1 VVPAPVTPR
10 AHVLV
15 VDPDAGVRDVCTSL
29 LHHLGFHALVR
40 STPDD
45 LATALSRSV
54 DVVLC
59 DVEALQGRA
68 SDWLR
73 GLKRSHP
80 RLRVL
85 VMSGHPTRDL
95 GVFLAHGAD
104 GVLQKPF
111 RLTELDGH
119 LRGV

>member
-1 VVPAPVTPR
+1 VYACGGLTIQGEFLKEPLPYDHYSDVVPAPVTPR

-40 STPDD
+40 SEPDD

-59 DVEALQGRA
+59 DVEAYRA
-68 SDWLR
+68 A
-73 GLKRSHP
+73 P
-80 RLRVL
+80 P
-85 VMSGHPTRDL
+85 SGSAGSSAATPPY
-95 GVFLAHGAD
+95 GCW
-104 GVLQKPF
+104 
-111 RLTELDGH
+111 
-119 LRGV
+119 